1 MSSAATF
8 GDQLRDWRKSRARS
22 QLDLSTLVGYSQR
35 HLSFLES
42 GRSNPSRVSVLAL
55 CDALQVPLRDR
66 NRMLVAAGFAPA
78 YPNRALDAPELD
90 EIMSNVKALID
101 RQAPFPTLLVD
112 PLWNLIHANSS
123 ALLLFA
129 DLLGEVATFPTNVL
143 EACFDEAFLKPRIK
157 DWERTALAFLARL
170 RRDAAND
177 PGDQEL
183 AALTARLEA
192 KAGALEDIAPADSLL
207 SPVLTI
213 TFLRGANSVEPPH
226 EQEELQ
232 FFSLIA
238 SIGHAQDVG
247 LSGLHVETFV
257 PANPATRAAMEA
269 YQLQH

>member
-1 MSSAATF
+1 MSSTATF

-22 QLDLSTLVGYSQR
+22 QLDLSNLVGYSQR

-42 GRSNPSRVSVLAL
+42 GRSNPSRMSVLAL
-55 CDALQVPLRDR
+55 CDALQVPLRER

-78 YPNRALDAPELD
+78 YSNRALDSPELD

-129 DLLGEVATFPTNVL
+129 DLLGEVANFPTNVM
-143 EACFDEAFLKPRIK
+143 EACFDDAFLKPRIK
-157 DWERTALAFLARL
+157 DWEPTARAFLSRL
-170 RRDAAND
+170 RRDMAND
-177 PGDQEL
+177 PGNHEL
-183 AALTARLEA
+183 AELTARLETS
-192 KAGALEDIAPADSLL
+192 AGAAADAAPADALL

-213 TFLRGANSVEPPH
+213 TFLRGASSALSG
-226 EQEELQ
+226 EQEELE
-232 FFSLIA
+232 FFSMIA

-257 PANPATRAAMEA
+257 PANPATRAAMEE
-269 YQLQH
+269 YRLQH

>member
-1 MSSAATF
+1 MSSTSTF

-22 QLDLSTLVGYSQR
+22 QLDLSNLVGYSQR

-42 GRSNPSRVSVLAL
+42 GRSNPSRMSVLAL

-78 YPNRALDAPELD
+78 YSNRALDGPELD
-90 EIMSNVKALID
+90 EIMSNVKTLID

-143 EACFDEAFLKPRIK
+143 EACFDDAFLKPRIK
-157 DWERTALAFLARL
+157 DWQPTAQAFLSRL
-170 RRDAAND
+170 HRDLAND
-177 PGDQEL
+177 PGNHEL
-183 AALTARLEA
+183 AELTARLEA
-192 KAGALEDIAPADSLL
+192 SAGAPAHVAPADVLL

-213 TFLRGANSVEPPH
+213 TFLRGATPELSC
-226 EQEELQ
+226 EQEELE
-232 FFSLIA
+232 FFSMIA

-269 YQLQH
+269 YQIQH

>member
-1 MSSAATF
+1 MSSTATF

-22 QLDLSTLVGYSQR
+22 QLDLSTVVGYSQR

-123 ALLLFA
+123 ALLLFV
-129 DLLGEVATFPTNVL
+129 DLLGDVATFPTNVL
-143 EACFDEAFLKPRIK
+143 EACFDDEFLKPRIK
-157 DWERTALAFLARL
+157 DWERTAQAFLSRL
-170 RRDAAND
+170 HRDTAND
-177 PGDQEL
+177 PGNREL
-183 AALTARLEA
+183 AELTTRLEA
-192 KAGALEDIAPADSLL
+192 SAGPAADVVPAEALL

-213 TFLRGANSVEPPH
+213 TFLRDAKPAEPSLG
-226 EQEELQ
+226 QEELE
-232 FFSLIA
+232 FFSMIA

>member
-1 MSSAATF
+1 MSSTATF

-22 QLDLSTLVGYSQR
+22 QLDLSNLVGYSQR

-42 GRSNPSRVSVLAL
+42 GRSNPSRMSVLAL
-55 CDALQVPLRDR
+55 CDALQVPLRER

-78 YPNRALDAPELD
+78 YSNRALDSPELD

-123 ALLLFA
+123 ALLLF
-129 DLLGEVATFPTNVL
+129 DGEVANFPTNVM
-143 EACFDEAFLKPRIK
+143 EACFDDAFLKPRIK
-157 DWERTALAFLARL
+157 DWEPTAQAFLSRL
-170 RRDAAND
+170 RRDMAND
-177 PGDQEL
+177 PGNHEL
-183 AALTARLEA
+183 AELTARLETS
-192 KAGALEDIAPADSLL
+192 AGAAADVAPADALL

-213 TFLRGANSVEPPH
+213 TFLRGASSALSG
-226 EQEELQ
+226 EQEELE
-232 FFSLIA
+232 FFSMIA

-257 PANPATRAAMEA
+257 PANPATRAAMEE
-269 YQLQH
+269 YRLQH